1 MLDYDQAIAF
11 LGEWGPYQLI
21 VFFLLSASTVPNG
34 FNGMS
39 VMFLAATPEHRCR
52 VPDNANLSLAW
63 RNVSIPWE
71 EKDGALVQSRC
82 WRYKLDTL
90 RNYSDVGLLPGLHI
104 NVSDLEKEKCLDGWE
119 YDKDI
124 YHSTVI
130 TEAHL
135 FRDSFLTGLGER
147 KSFLQQW
154 QSRLVLALY
163 KCFQLAGRC
172 LQFSS

>member
-1 MLDYDQAIAF
+1 MPGVRLELYEDEMPTLPKPPLAI
-11 LGEWGPYQLI
+11 
-21 VFFLLSASTVPNG
+21 ASTVPNG

-130 TEAHL
+130 T
-135 FRDSFLTGLGER
+135 
-147 KSFLQQW
+147 
-154 QSRLVLALY
+154 
-163 KCFQLAGRC
+163 
-172 LQFSS
+172 